1 MSVVV
6 VGLNHRTVPLDVLER
21 MTVSGA
27 RLPKALYDLRTRPN
41 LGGAVVL
48 STCNRTEIYAVAERY
63 HGAIDDIRTF
73 LTDLSGLNI
82 EAFADHIYAYHDDF
96 AVSHLFRVAS
106 GLDSAVL
113 GESEILGQVRD
124 AFDRAEEEGAVVP
137 ELARLFAS
145 ALAVGRRVRVETGI
159 ARGTTSVSQAAV
171 AMATDRL
178 GSLRGRRILVLG
190 AGEIGA
196 GMAVALG
203 PAIGADEGEILV
215 VNRTRTRAVQLA
227 SRTGG
232 RVVDFGELATALES
246 VDVMLTSTGAT
257 ETVIDVP
264 DVEAVMAARGGRPL
278 LIVDVAVPRDVAH
291 GVAEVP
297 GVTLLDMDDL
307 RSFAETGIAG
317 RRREISRVQR
327 IVDDEVNRFYEA
339 LAARE
344 VAPLIT
350 TLRERAEDI
359 RATELAK
366 FAARLAD
373 LEPKERAAVEQ
384 LTRGIVNK
392 LLHEP
397 TVELREAAGT
407 ARADRLAD
415 ALRTLFGL

>member
-1 MSVVV
+1 VSVVV

-21 MTVSGA
+21 MTVNDA

-41 LGGAVVL
+41 LSEAVVL

-63 HGAIDDIRTF
+63 HGAIDDIRSF

-82 EAFADHIYAYHDDF
+82 EDFSDHVYAYHDDF
-96 AVSHLFRVAS
+96 AVSHLFKVAS

-113 GESEILGQVRD
+113 GESEILGQVRS
-124 AFDRAEEEGAVVP
+124 AVERGEEEGAVGS
-137 ELARLFAS
+137 ELRGLFTS

-171 AMATDRL
+171 AMAVDRL
-178 GSLRGRRILVLG
+178 GSLEGKRILVLG

-196 GMAVALG
+196 GMAVALAG
-203 PAIGADEGEILV
+203 TPGVADVLV
-215 VNRTRTRAVQLA
+215 ANRTRTRAVALA
-227 SRTGG
+227 ARTGG
-232 RVVDFGELATALES
+232 RVVDFGELADALTT

-257 ETVIDVP
+257 DTVVDRD
-264 DVEAVMAARGGRPL
+264 DVEAVMAHRDGRPL
-278 LIVDVAVPRDVAH
+278 LIVDVAVPRDVDPT
-291 GVAEVP
+291 VTTLE

-307 RSFAETGIAG
+307 RSFAESGIAE
-317 RRREISRVQR
+317 RRREIAVVQR
-327 IVDDEVNRFYEA
+327 IVDDEVGRYFEE

-344 VAPLIT
+344 VAPLVVA
-350 TLRERAEDI
+350 LRDRAESV
-359 RATELAK
+359 REAELARYT
-366 FAARLAD
+366 ARLAD
-373 LEPKERAAVEQ
+373 LTPKERAAVEG

-397 TVELREAAGT
+397 TVRLKDAAGT

-415 ALRTLFGL
+415 ALRALFDL